1 MVRIRLRRVGSRH
14 QPSYRLIVADEESPR
29 DGRFLENLG
38 HHNPRPRPE
47 QGVASGNP
55 DAMKGLIEYVA
66 KSLVDDPTEV
76 RVTERTSPGE
86 VQLELEVAPEDM
98 GRVIGRAGR
107 VASAM
112 RMLLRVAAVKHGVR
126 VTLAIRCPRGLPQGP
141 CGGPRGD
148 RVSRPGWGCGPSTS
162 GGRVTPKPPS
172 KSASKA
178 GARQTR

>member
-1 MVRIRLRRVGSRH
+1 M
-14 QPSYRLIVADEESPR
+14 
-29 DGRFLENLG
+29 
-38 HHNPRPRPE
+38 
-47 QGVASGNP
+47 ASANP

-126 VTLAIRCPRGLPQGP
+126 VTLDIR
-141 CGGPRGD
+141 
-148 RVSRPGWGCGPSTS
+148 
-162 GGRVTPKPPS
+162 
-172 KSASKA
+172 
-178 GARQTR
+178 

>member
-1 MVRIRLRRVGSRH
+1 M
-14 QPSYRLIVADEESPR
+14 
-29 DGRFLENLG
+29 
-38 HHNPRPRPE
+38 
-47 QGVASGNP
+47 ASGNP

-126 VTLAIRCPRGLPQGP
+126 VTLDIR
-141 CGGPRGD
+141 
-148 RVSRPGWGCGPSTS
+148 
-162 GGRVTPKPPS
+162 
-172 KSASKA
+172 
-178 GARQTR
+178 